1 MFFLSSND
9 CCLVSDCDEVEQI
22 EVSREYSVL
31 SVENSQDFDDCH
43 CASFCSFELGFT
55 ILAKKYTEDNHI
67 YQVIFS
73 KLSGEKLEY
82 KNLLYRPPI
91 S

>member
-22 EVSREYSVL
+22 EVSRDYSVL
-31 SVENSQDFDDCH
+31 SVENLEEYDVCH

-55 ILAKKYTEDNHI
+55 SFDKKYTEDSFN
-67 YQVIFS
+67 YQVIS
-73 KLSGEKLEY
+73 NKLSNEKLDY